1 MLKENMHIA
10 VPTSFNNDESL
21 NTKNTINHIKKIHEK
36 GVNSVLISGSTGEQH
51 SLSLNEKIKII
62 DDLEKEDDLME
73 NMEIIF
79 GISSIRQ
86 KEAEE
91 LAKHLKNTRV
101 SAIMLGYSPYI
112 IPSQDEAIT
121 YTESIIS
128 IAEKPTI
135 LYNNPKR
142 TGFDLSSKAILKLAE
157 NNLVIGVKD
166 AGEKDKVEK
175 IKNRI
180 TKKTFYFYA
189 GGEINL
195 KTKIENGYNRLS
207 SIAGNIYP
215 KEINRWFNN
224 LLANKN
230 LNSQEEQ
237 EIEYILNKI
246 YSGNAILNIKNISNQ
261 TNEPLGKCRRPIG
274 NITQ

>member
-1 MLKENMHIA
+1 
-10 VPTSFNNDESL
+10 
-21 NTKNTINHIKKIHEK
+21 
-36 GVNSVLISGSTGEQH
+36 VLISGSTGEQH
-51 SLSLNEKIKII
+51 SLTLNEKIKII
-62 DDLEKEDDLME
+62 DDLEKEDNLME

-91 LAKHLKNTRV
+91 LAKHLKNTRI

-121 YTESIIS
+121 YTESIIKN
-128 IAEKPTI
+128 AEKPTI

-142 TGFDLSSKAILKLAE
+142 TGFDLASETILKLSE

-166 AGEKDKVEK
+166 PGEKDKVEN

-180 TKKTFYFYA
+180 KKKPFYFYS

-215 KEINRWFNN
+215 KEINRWFNK
-224 LLANKN
+224 LLTKEK
-230 LNSQEEQ
+230 LSPQEEQ
-237 EIEYILNKI
+237 KIEYILNNI
-246 YSGNAILNIKNISNQ
+246 YSGNAILNIKKISNQ
-261 TNEPLGKCRRPIG
+261 TNTPMGKCRKPIG
-274 NITQ
+274 NTTS